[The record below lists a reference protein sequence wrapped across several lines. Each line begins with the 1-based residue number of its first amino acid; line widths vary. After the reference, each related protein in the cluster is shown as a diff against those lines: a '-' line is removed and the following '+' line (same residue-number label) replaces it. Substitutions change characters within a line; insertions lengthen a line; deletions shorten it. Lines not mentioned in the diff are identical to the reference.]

1 MSASPKFKPTRME
14 RSVRN
19 QGRVLFAV
27 SALLLITCA
36 SMTGMFGWSLGR
48 TLFDK
53 VLYTMGFVVADVGG
67 AGLMAAS
74 GTFAANQ
81 AIKAAAF
88 AMSVAILCCALT
100 LLGIAG
106 FQAEN
111 RESQVAARK
120 KAMGL
125 SDATI
130 EWFKTVTTE
139 NTKADKPKADT
150 KARPA
155 PANTEAMALGFDAV
169 GRAVREQTDRLLS
182 GDAVA
187 SADGQSALISRMT
200 GSTEE
205 SARSWTTA
213 FSTLVLL
220 IVQYSCLWFYGFM
233 RQEIEPGVAALAHG
247 PLGPNRSGDFTNNV
261 RKTDIVKA
269 RDDVIA
275 NVRAGIQLSNGEYA
289 ERWGVAPNQVTR
301 WWAVFVREGHMRKI
315 WRGQEKV
322 AVAPIKKLH
331 AVS

>member
-1 MSASPKFKPTRME
+1 MSASPKSSRME

-19 QGRVLFAV
+19 QGRVLFWV

-36 SMTGMFGWSLGR
+36 SMTGTFGWSLGR

-53 VLYTMGFVVADVGG
+53 VLYTMGFVVADIGG

-74 GTFAANQ
+74 GTFAANK
-81 AIKAAAF
+81 ARKAAAW
-88 AMSVAILCCALT
+88 AMSVAVLCCALT

-111 RESQVAARK
+111 RENQVAARK
-120 KAMGL
+120 KAMDL
-125 SDATI
+125 SDTTI
-130 EWFKTVTTE
+130 QWFKSVTTE
-139 NTKADKPKADT
+139 NTKVDKPKTADT
-150 KARPA
+150 KAKAPA
-155 PANTEAMALGFDAV
+155 ANTEAMALGFDAV

-247 PLGPNRSGDFTNNV
+247 PLGPKKTGGFTYNV
-261 RKTDIVKA
+261 RKTDIEKA

-275 NVRAGIQLSNGEYA
+275 NVSAGIPLSNGEYA
-289 ERWGVAPNQVTR
+289 DRWDVSPTQVSR
-301 WWAVFVREGHMRKI
+301 WWAVFVREGHMRKA
-315 WRGQEKV
+315 WRGQEKI
-322 AVAPIKKLH
+322 AVAPLKKLH